1 MAASRRL
8 PEVKTMTHIPLRRL
22 LTALSLSLVGCVVS
36 AGILA
41 ANRRTSPDEAQ
52 LDRLIPREKW
62 ESAGL
67 NKLTSPEQQALAG
80 EITAL
85 LASAPQTQSA
95 ALPTKDK
102 TRWRKLHRRMSK
114 DEVRNLL
121 GEPLRISVSRYCE
134 AWGYIGSGSVTF
146 DSKGRLDY
154 WLEP

>member
-8 PEVKTMTHIPLRRL
+8 TEVKTMAHISLHRL
-22 LTALSLSLVGCVVS
+22 LTALSLILVGCFVS
-36 AGILA
+36 AGLLA
-41 ANRRTSPDEAQ
+41 ETRRASQAGAD

-85 LASAPQTQSA
+85 LASTSPAQSA

-102 TRWRKLHRRMSK
+102 IQWRKLHRRMSK